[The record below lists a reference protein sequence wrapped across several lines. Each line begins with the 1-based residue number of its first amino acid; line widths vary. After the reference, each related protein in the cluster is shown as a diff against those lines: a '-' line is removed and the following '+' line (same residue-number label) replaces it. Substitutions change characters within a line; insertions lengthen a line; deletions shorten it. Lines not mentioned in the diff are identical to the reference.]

1 MRIEICLDTIMA
13 YWLFKTEPD
22 TFAIDTLRVQNI
34 SCWEGV
40 RNYQAR
46 NLAIAALKEK
56 GRIDLPQCAL

>member
-1 MRIEICLDTIMA
+1 MA
-13 YWLFKTEPD
+13 YWLFKTEPG

-46 NLAIAALKEK
+46 NPAIEALKEK
-56 GRIDLPQCAL
+56 GRIDLPQCAV